1 MRNVDWHAS
10 TEEST
15 PIPARGYEGS
25 AKIDVNNLGVK
36 WRVKFQGAEQGAILG
51 VT

>member
-1 MRNVDWHAS
+1 MRNVNWHAS

-15 PIPARGYEGS
+15 LMSGCGYEDN

-36 WRVKFQGAEQGAILG
+36 WRVKF
-51 VT
+51 